1 MSTAETARWVL
12 DILFGYFLGGVLFSW
27 HIPKLLK
34 NIDICDLSDDHNPGT
49 TNAMIFAGRRV
60 ASLCLFC
67 DLLKGFLPVFFAV
80 RWLNTESWLFAVVMA
95 APVLGHATAPFYKL
109 SGGKSIAVSF
119 GVLLALFPASFSVVI
134 LAFFYILF
142 STAIKIT
149 PVRVRSILTFA
160 VSGAVSL
167 AVCLWQ
173 GLFAMGLGCALIS
186 GIVIVKHL
194 KRFSAETD
202 LSREKAM

>member
-1 MSTAETARWVL
+1 MPFLRFAERVFACIFCGSVVKHRKLVVCRCDGGAGFGSRHRSVL
-12 DILFGYFLGGVLFSW
+12 QI
-27 HIPKLLK
+27 I
-34 NIDICDLSDDHNPGT
+34 
-49 TNAMIFAGRRV
+49 RR
-60 ASLCLFC
+60 
-67 DLLKGFLPVFFAV
+67 
-80 RWLNTESWLFAVVMA
+80 
-95 APVLGHATAPFYKL
+95 
-109 SGGKSIAVSF
+109 KSIAVSF

-173 GLFAMGLGCALIS
+173 GLFAMGLGCAVIS